1 MYLSFLETVASVND
15 KVNALVWGLPM
26 LLLLVG
32 TGLFLSARTG
42 FVQFRHFGYAMRN
55 TLGRVFHRQE
65 AGEGELTPFQAVSTA
80 LAATVGTGNIVGVT
94 GAIILGGPGAV
105 FWMWV
110 SALVGMATK
119 YAEVLL
125 SVRYRQ
131 RNAKGEWVGG
141 PMYYIENGLGRRFK
155 WLSVLFCLFGV
166 MASFGIGNIA
176 QINSIAGSVNTV
188 AAAFSPAAANHQ
200 TAIAVTVGLIIA
212 GFTALILLGG
222 LKRIGAVTEKLV
234 PFMAAIY
241 IVGALAVII
250 ANASRLGGT
259 FALIFQSAFRPQAIL
274 GGTAGGAFLL
284 AVKNG
289 VGRGVFSNEAG
300 LGSAPI
306 AHAASSERDPV
317 RQGLY
322 GIFEVF
328 MDTIVICTLT
338 SLAVLTSGV
347 ADGNFGVSALA
358 GVGTTISAFATLF
371 GERAGSVIIAIGLM
385 LFATST
391 ILSWSLYGV
400 RCWEYLFGSRAVRAY
415 QIVFILVIVLGA
427 SMQLDLVWS
436 ISDTLNGLMAV
447 PNLVALLGLSTV
459 VGKLT
464 RDHFQTKTRLS

>member
-1 MYLSFLETVASVND
+1 
-15 KVNALVWGLPM
+15 
-26 LLLLVG
+26 
-32 TGLFLSARTG
+32 
-42 FVQFRHFGYAMRN
+42 
-55 TLGRVFHRQE
+55 
-65 AGEGELTPFQAVSTA
+65 
-80 LAATVGTGNIVGVT
+80 
-94 GAIILGGPGAV
+94 
-105 FWMWV
+105 
-110 SALVGMATK
+110 
-119 YAEVLL
+119 
-125 SVRYRQ
+125 
-131 RNAKGEWVGG
+131 
-141 PMYYIENGLGRRFK
+141 
-155 WLSVLFCLFGV
+155 

-188 AAAFSPAAANHQ
+188 AAAFFPAAAQHQ
-200 TAIAVTVGLIIA
+200 TAIAVTVGFVIA
-212 GFTALILLGG
+212 GFTALVLLGG

-234 PFMAAIY
+234 PFMAALY
-241 IVGALAVII
+241 LLSALAVVI
-250 ANASRLGGT
+250 ANAGRLGET
-259 FALIFQSAFRPQAIL
+259 IALIFQSAFRPQAIL

-347 ADGNFGVSALA
+347 ADGNYGVSALA

>member
-1 MYLSFLETVASVND
+1 MYLSFIETVASVND
-15 KVNALVWGLPM
+15 QLNALVWGLPM

-32 TGLFLSARTG
+32 TGLYLSARAG
-42 FVQFRHFGYAMRN
+42 FVQFRHFGYAMKN
-55 TLGRVFHRQE
+55 TLGRVLHRQE
-65 AGEGELTPFQAVSTA
+65 AGAGELTPFQAVSTA

-110 SALVGMATK
+110 SALLGMATK

-125 SVRYRQ
+125 SVRYRR

-141 PMYYIENGLGRRFK
+141 PMYYMENGLGRRFK
-155 WLSVLFCLFGV
+155 WLGVLFCLFGV

-188 AAAFSPAAANHQ
+188 AAAFFPAAADHQ
-200 TAIAVTVGLIIA
+200 TAIAVTVGFVIA
-212 GFTALILLGG
+212 GFTALVLLGG

-234 PFMAAIY
+234 PFMAALY
-241 IVGALAVII
+241 LLSALAVVI
-250 ANASRLGGT
+250 ANAGRLGET
-259 FALIFQSAFRPQAIL
+259 IALIFQSAFRPQAIL

-306 AHAASSERDPV
+306 AHAASSE
-317 RQGLY
+317 
-322 GIFEVF
+322 VF

-347 ADGNFGVSALA
+347 ADGNYGVSALA

-436 ISDTLNGLMAV
+436 ISDTLNGLMVV

-464 RDHFQTKTRLS
+464 RDHFKEKTRL